1 MKKTATLIIL
11 TASLILA
18 VPNYLVLNSLGETL
32 SWGWWILPLDN
43 DVLTVGSMPNQ
54 ILSHIEGS
62 GVFWVVASGD
72 NEIQTYYVVDG
83 AGLMPGEIFP
93 LPAGSNPYLIYYHDG
108 FIFTSLWVHG
118 GVGVIDVATGE
129 TEVITPFCNGPQGI
143 FADDDFIYATAGNL
157 DPITFEYRPG
167 QIWKLGR
174 TFEIISMLE
183 IGTNPQQIIEGPDG
197 NMHVICTGDYGEIEG
212 AAYIIDREDFEIVD
226 SVLLGGT
233 PQRLALDASSGIVYS
248 VTSLY
253 ESWVGV
259 PGSGRILSYD
269 GNTHDLIWSVDDS
282 VNALSGTG
290 LVGFDVLGGYAY
302 IPSMDSSFLE
312 IVELEAGGVAEVG
325 IFTTGYGPLDVQVF
339 DATGIADMEK
349 LPVSLDINVYP
360 NPFNSAV
367 TISLDFQ
374 SESRSVEQVESGTS
388 VESAKPLSIIEI
400 FDVMGRRIYSK
411 NSTKSSIVWIPGED
425 VASGIY
431 LARIRMGEAVVT
443 QKIVYSR

>member
-1 MKKTATLIIL
+1 MA
-11 TASLILA
+11 ASLIFA
-18 VPNYLVLNSLGETL
+18 MPSYLVLNSLGETL
-32 SWGWWILPLDN
+32 SWGQWLDPLEN
-43 DVLTVGSMPNQ
+43 NIITVGSMPNQ
-54 ILSHIEGS
+54 ILYIDDENIF
-62 GVFWVVASGD
+62 VAASGENRIERYTLSGD
-72 NEIQTYYVVDG
+72 DISFSEQYP
-83 AGLMPGEIFP
+83 M
-93 LPAGSNPYLIYYHDG
+93 PAGSNPYLIYYHGG

-118 GVGVIDVATGE
+118 GVGVIDVATGA
-129 TEVITPFCNGPQGI
+129 TEVVASFCNGPQGI
-143 FADDDFIYATAGNL
+143 FADDEFIYATAGNL
-157 DPITFEYRPG
+157 DPITFEYGPG

-174 TFEIISMLE
+174 TFEIISMME

-197 NMHVICTGDYGEIEG
+197 NLHVICTGDYGEIEG

-226 SVLLGGT
+226 SVFLGGT

-259 PGSGRILSYD
+259 PGSGRILAYD

-302 IPSMDSSFLE
+302 IPSMDSSYLE

-367 TISLDFQ
+367 TINFDFG
-374 SESRSVEQVESGTS
+374 SESRSVEQIGNGTS
-388 VESAKPLSIIEI
+388 VESAKPLCIIEI

-431 LARIRMGEAVVT
+431 LARIRVGEAVVT